1 MLNVERKQVA
11 AKDVDKVVGSRG
23 KPEVQIHCAITF
35 VWGGD
40 PTEIR
45 SEYRHQ
51 LEHELKQFAAALKHG
66 QIRQMDI
73 DRVFKEF
80 NHVVGDVIR
89 KSGAMIIGG

>member
-1 MLNVERKQVA
+1 MLNVERKQVR
-11 AKDVDKVVGSRG
+11 KEDVQKAVDTRG
-23 KPEVQIHCAITF
+23 KPEVHIHCAVTF

-45 SEYRHQ
+45 EEKRHQ

-66 QIRQMDI
+66 QIRKMDI

-80 NHVVGDVIR
+80 NFVVERAIR
-89 KSGAMIIGG
+89 ESGAMIIGG